1 MARYLY
7 GETNPVSAPIATAN
21 SVSIGDIVGYDTATN
36 YVVKAS
42 EFTWDTNIATTQTA
56 FALIFLG
63 ASGQKKLAT
72 EARVFG
78 NSTDNIVRVDC
89 SGVFE
94 CDASSATYE
103 FGDFVGPAKDSGNN
117 MLDGTVA
124 KVSGVALAI
133 GRVIENTAAS
143 ATKVKIQLL
152 STLNAVSK

>member
-36 YVVKAS
+36 YVIKAS

-133 GRVIENTAAS
+133 GRVIENTAAKYEE
-143 ATKVKIQLL
+143 AMKKLM
-152 STLNAVSK
+152 A

>member
-21 SVSIGDIVGYDTATN
+21 SVAIGDIVGYDTATN

-42 EFTWDTNIATTQTA
+42 EFTWDTNLATTQTA

-63 ASGQKKLAT
+63 ASGQKKLAG

-78 NSTDNIVRVDC
+78 NSTDNIVRIDC

-117 MLDGTVA
+117 MLNGTVA

-152 STLNAVSK
+152 STLNALAK

>member
-21 SVSIGDIVGYDTATN
+21 SIAIGDLVGYDTSTN

-42 EFTWDTNIATTQTA
+42 DFAWTTDLATTQTA
-56 FALIFLG
+56 FALVFLG
-63 ASGQKKLAT
+63 TSGQKKLAG

-78 NSTDNIVRVDC
+78 NSTDNIVRIDC

-94 CDASSATYE
+94 CDATAATYE

-117 MLDGTVA
+117 MVNTTVA

-133 GRVIENTAAS
+133 GRVCENTAAS

-152 STLNAVSK
+152 STLNAVGK